1 MVETVT
7 PPAKDVLRIA
17 ATTASGSVEAAR
29 SSTSAMT
36 WNRLE

>member
-1 MVETVT
+1 VETFT